1 MLFRTIRQLPR
12 SGATRRSLGMHAGTF
27 AIDTGGDSVNP
38 KRGQVAGCGS
48 SPCGEIDIRRR
59 SVVFLGLASLLA
71 GRTAYAQSDWPSRPL
86 HIIVPF
92 SAGGAADT
100 SARSVG
106 AQLAEILGQNVI
118 VENRTG
124 GNAVVAASA
133 VLQAPKD
140 GYTFLWDAAN
150 QLTNRVLIKD
160 LPFDYRTSF
169 VPITM
174 AVRAPQVLAVRHDFP
189 AADIVEFLEYVRAH
203 PGAVSCGT
211 PPTGAM
217 GHLALALLQQ
227 RAGIRLI
234 HTPYRGGADAARDI
248 MGGQIDSAVITT
260 STARGPFQAGK
271 IRILAVTSSARS
283 PAYPEVPT
291 FAERGFPGYDMDDW
305 FGLFAAAGIPSAVVP
320 RMQAAVAQAVRHPR
334 LIASTASLGTV
345 PVANTPQEFAAWL
358 AQQRELLE
366 KLIRDANITVS

>member
-1 MLFRTIRQLPR
+1 MN
-12 SGATRRSLGMHAGTF
+12 A
-27 AIDTGGDSVNP
+27 
-38 KRGQVAGCGS
+38 KREQIAECNS
-48 SPCGEIDIRRR
+48 STCEEIDVRRR
-59 SVVFLGLASLLA
+59 SVLFFGLAALFA
-71 GRTAYAQSDWPSRPL
+71 GRGAYAQADWPSRPI

-133 VLQAPKD
+133 VLQSPKD
-140 GYTFLWDAAN
+140 GYTFIWDAAN

-160 LPFDYRTSF
+160 LQIDYRTAF

-174 AVRAPQVLAVRHDFP
+174 AVRAPQVLVVRQDFP
-189 AADIVEFLEYVRAH
+189 ATNFVEFLDYVRAH
-203 PGAVSCGT
+203 PGTVSCGT

-227 RAGIRLI
+227 RAGIRLL

-248 MGGQIDSAVITT
+248 MGGQIDSAIFTT
-260 STARGPFQAGK
+260 STARGPALGGK
-271 IRILAVTSSARS
+271 IRMLAVTSAARNA
-283 PAYPEVPT
+283 AYPDVPT

-305 FGLFAAAGIPSAVVP
+305 FGVFAAAGIPPAIVP
-320 RMQAAVAQAVRHPR
+320 RMQAAVAQAVRNPR
-334 LIASTASLGTV
+334 FIASMASLGMV
-345 PVANTPQEFAAWL
+345 PVANTSQEFAAWL
-358 AQQRELLE
+358 AQQREVLE
-366 KLIRDANITVS
+366 KLIHDANITIG

>member
-1 MLFRTIRQLPR
+1 MHAKQEQARR
-12 SGATRRSLGMHAGTF
+12 SPSSCDEIDITRRSVL
-27 AIDTGGDSVNP
+27 V
-38 KRGQVAGCGS
+38 
-48 SPCGEIDIRRR
+48 
-59 SVVFLGLASLLA
+59 LGLAALFGGRAALA
-71 GRTAYAQSDWPSRPL
+71 QGDWPSRPL

-124 GNAVVAASA
+124 GNAVVAASV
-133 VLQAPKD
+133 VLQSPKD
-140 GYTFLWDAAN
+140 GYTFIWDAAN

-160 LPFDYRTSF
+160 LPFDYRTAF

-174 AVRAPQVLAVRHDFP
+174 AVRAPQVLAVRQEFP
-189 AADIVEFLEYVRAH
+189 ARNIAEFVEYVRAH
-203 PGAVSCGT
+203 PGTVSCGT

-227 RAGIRLI
+227 RSGMRLI

-248 MGGQIDSAVITT
+248 MGGQIDSAIITT
-260 STARGPFQAGK
+260 STARGPTLAGK
-271 IRILAVTSSARS
+271 IRMLAVTSTARS
-283 PAYPEVPT
+283 AAYPEVPT

-305 FGLFAAAGIPSAVVP
+305 FGLFAAAGTPPAIVP
-320 RMQAAVAQAVRHPR
+320 RLQAAVAQATRNPR
-334 LIASTASLGTV
+334 LIASMASLGTV
-345 PVANTPQEFAAWL
+345 PVANTPQEFTAWL
-358 AQQRELLE
+358 TQQRELLE

>member
-1 MLFRTIRQLPR
+1 M
-12 SGATRRSLGMHAGTF
+12 
-27 AIDTGGDSVNP
+27 NP
-38 KRGQVAGCGS
+38 KEEQIARHSAS
-48 SPCGEIDIRRR
+48 ACGEIDIKRR
-59 SVVFLGLASLLA
+59 SVLVLGLATLFA
-71 GRTAYAQSDWPSRPL
+71 GRATYAQSDWPSRAL

-100 SARSVG
+100 SARAFG

-150 QLTNRVLIKD
+150 QLTNPVLIKD

-174 AVRAPQVLAVRHDFP
+174 AVRAPQVLAVRQDFP
-189 AADIVEFLEYVRAH
+189 AKDIVEFLDYVRAH
-203 PGAVSCGT
+203 PGTVSCGT

-248 MGGQIDSAVITT
+248 MGGQIDSAIITT
-260 STARGPFQAGK
+260 STARGPTLSGK
-271 IRILAVTSSARS
+271 IRMLALTSAARS
-283 PAYPEVPT
+283 ATYPDVPT

-305 FGLFAAAGIPSAVVP
+305 FGVFAATGIPPAIVP
-320 RMQAAVAQAVRHPR
+320 RMQAAVAQAARNPR

-345 PVANTPQEFAAWL
+345 PVANTAQEFTAWL
-358 AQQRELLE
+358 TQQRELLE

>member
-1 MLFRTIRQLPR
+1 MKTRQITGE
-12 SGATRRSLGMHAGTF
+12 GAPTRGAF
-27 AIDTGGDSVNP
+27 DV
-38 KRGQVAGCGS
+38 
-48 SPCGEIDIRRR
+48 RRR
-59 SVVFLGLASLLA
+59 RLILFGMATLAA
-71 GRTAYAQSDWPSRPL
+71 GRTVNAQADWPARPL
-86 HIIVPF
+86 RIIVPF

-106 AQLAEILGQNVI
+106 ARLAEILGQNAI
-118 VENRTG
+118 IENRTG

-140 GYTFLWDAAN
+140 GYTFIWDAAN
-150 QLTNRVLIKD
+150 QLTNRVLVKD
-160 LPFDYRTSF
+160 LPFDYRTAF

-174 AVRAPQVLAVRHDFP
+174 AVRAPQVLAVRQDF
-189 AADIVEFLEYVRAH
+189 AARTLDEFLDYVRAH
-203 PGAVSCGT
+203 PGTVSCGT

-260 STARGPFQAGK
+260 STARGPLQAGK
-271 IRILAVTSSARS
+271 IRLLAVTSAARS
-283 PAYPEVPT
+283 ATYPDVPT
-291 FAERGFPGYDMDDW
+291 IAERGFPGYDMDDW
-305 FGLFAAAGIPSAVVP
+305 FGLFAAAGIPAAVVP
-320 RMQAAVAQAVRHPR
+320 RLHAAVAQAVRDPA
-334 LIASTASLGTV
+334 LIAGMASLGTV
-345 PVANTPQEFAAWL
+345 PVANTPQEFSAWL
-358 AQQRELLE
+358 ARQRELLE